1 MKKNMKKLIWF
12 ILLALCFL
20 LIGCDRDEEVEK
32 LCKLEI
38 IEEET
43 STIIRTIEFMT
54 QSDVAGFFDEE
65 EGEIESEKI
74 IGEEE
79 VHEIEER
86 IEQSE
91 LIPEYR
97 IIVYQ
102 EKTKTLL
109 SLDNNEEYEKI
120 MEYLTYQ
127 ESDIVKETIESD
139 AVKNMKLLE
148 SFNSYYFHG
157 TEKFFENLWKAVSK
171 EE

>member
-43 STIIRTIEFMT
+43 STIIRSIEFMT

-65 EGEIESEKI
+65 EGETESERI

-148 SFNSYYFHG
+148 TFNSYYFHG